1 MATLGD
7 YVTLQRGNTY
17 KSGLLGQ
24 PGPVLLGLGSIQR
37 NGGFKADK
45 LETYGGE
52 SDPRILLQ
60 PGDIYVS
67 LKDVTQSADLL
78 GAVAQVPS
86 YVKVGRLTQ
95 DTVKLVFKSND
106 VCPNYIYWLL
116 RTPQYRAYCK
126 AHATGTT
133 NLGLPRED
141 FLSFEIPDLT
151 PERSFLLQTLVLLEE
166 KIELNRRMNETLEA
180 MAQAIFRD
188 WFVDF
193 GPTRRK
199 LAGITDPVE
208 IMGGLV
214 QDASR
219 AAELAALFPETLR
232 DNGLPEGWEAT
243 EVGELFEINPSEP
256 LMRGSIAP
264 YTDMASLPTKGPT
277 AAAPVDRPFT
287 SGPRFRNGDALLARI
302 TPCLENGKAAFV
314 DFLPDNSLVGWG
326 STEFIV
332 LRSRPPVPKPM
343 AYLLVRDPEFR
354 NTAIQSMTGTSG
366 RQRAQTEVLR
376 KFQVARAPVDIYVS
390 FNGFLDPMFRRIR
403 SNASQNDTLAAIRD
417 LLLPKLMSGEIRI
430 REAEEIAEAVQ

>member
-214 QDASR
+214 QDAAR
-219 AAELAALFPETLR
+219 AAELAALFPEVLA
-232 DNGLPEGWEAT
+232 DNGLPEGWEEKSLDQIAT
-243 EVGELFEINPSEP
+243 FLNGLALQKFPATDEHNSLPVIKIAELRNGLGERTGRADRNIPSKYIVRDGDFLFSWSGSLMAKFWTGGEGALNQHLFKVFSEDYPRWFYSAWVHYHMPEFQAIAASKATTMGHIQRSHLSSAKVVCPPSRVLNFMSCIMEP
-256 LMRGSIAP
+256 L
-264 YTDMASLPTKGPT
+264 
-277 AAAPVDRPFT
+277 VDLCISRQ
-287 SGPRFRNGDALLARI
+287 
-302 TPCLENGKAAFV
+302 LEN
-314 DFLPDNSLVGWG
+314 
-326 STEFIV
+326 
-332 LRSRPPVPKPM
+332 RS
-343 AYLLVRDPEFR
+343 
-354 NTAIQSMTGTSG
+354 
-366 RQRAQTEVLR
+366 
-376 KFQVARAPVDIYVS
+376 
-390 FNGFLDPMFRRIR
+390 
-403 SNASQNDTLAAIRD
+403 LAATRD
-417 LLLPKLMSGEIRI
+417 LLLPKLMSGEIRL
-430 REAEEIAEAVQ
+430 REAQEIAEAVP